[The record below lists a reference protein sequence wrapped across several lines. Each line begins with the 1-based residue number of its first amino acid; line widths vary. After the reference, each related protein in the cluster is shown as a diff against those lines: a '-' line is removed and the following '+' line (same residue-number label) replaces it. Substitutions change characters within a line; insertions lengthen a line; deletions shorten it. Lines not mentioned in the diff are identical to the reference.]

1 MSHPSLSR
9 RLAKLAAVALLPI
22 ASAALAQ
29 NAAVVNNKPIPKQK
43 VDDFVAA
50 LAAQAGLTID
60 AAIARANRAGRPAM
74 IYVHP
79 WELDPEQPRLP
90 CSRLTRARHYVN
102 LRRTAS
108 KLDHLLSRHRFAP
121 AVDLAEGLSRD
132 RELAVW
138 SLESD
143 TSGA

>member
-1 MSHPSLSR
+1 ATCG
-9 RLAKLAAVALLPI
+9 RLHIPVGGGGYLRLLPVR
-22 ASAALAQ
+22 L
-29 NAAVVNNKPIPKQK
+29 
-43 VDDFVAA
+43 
-50 LAAQAGLTID
+50 ID